1 MRAPL
6 GSREMLR
13 MKVDLEPSLAWTA
26 DGLARD
32 PGWRFSIDEG
42 AREYLRTMITRLAD
56 PDCPLFEHKPSDF
69 DLGPARRVLHAA
81 FEHAKH
87 RSGIALVRGLPREGL
102 TAAQFRLLTWAIGL
116 QMGVPRPQGKAT
128 QYLSEVRDAGNA
140 YRTGTG
146 RGYSSK
152 AELDYHTDS
161 ADLVALSCFNRAASG
176 GMSIVTS
183 SHAAYR
189 AFASEQPDALD
200 WLHQPLAFSRQGE
213 EAPDEG
219 PFVVQPVFDTAQ
231 GRLFGRWNW
240 NRVRSAQ
247 AIDAAPRL
255 AATHRQ
261 ALEQFDLLLRR
272 ADLAHSMWLEPGDL
286 QILNNHTTVHSRT
299 EFVDHTEP
307 GQQRLLFRLWIAP
320 PDSVEL
326 PESWRDLF
334 RSTAP
339 GAVRGGIRGHDW
351 DEGCRAFEARQAGE
365 LGLKPA
371 AD

>member
-1 MRAPL
+1 
-6 GSREMLR
+6 

-26 DGLARD
+26 EGLARD
-32 PGWRFSIDEG
+32 TSWRFSLDEQDR
-42 AREYLRTMITRLAD
+42 AHLRAMITKGAD
-56 PDCPLFEHKPSDF
+56 PDRPLFEYGRADF
-69 DLGPARRVLHAA
+69 DLGPAQHVLDAA

-87 RSGIALVRGLPREGL
+87 RSGIALLRGLPREGL
-102 TAAQFRLLTWAIGL
+102 TASEFRLLTWAIGL

-146 RGYSSK
+146 RGYSSN

-189 AFASEQPDALD
+189 AFANEHPDALD

-213 EAPDEG
+213 EASDEG
-219 PFVVQPVFDTAQ
+219 PFVVQPVFDSAQ

-255 AATHRQ
+255 EARHRQ
-261 ALEQFDLLLRR
+261 ALEQFDRLLRR

-286 QILNNHTTVHSRT
+286 QILNNHATVHSRT

-307 GQQRLLFRLWIAP
+307 GQERLLYRLWIAP

-326 PESWRDLF
+326 PVSWHDLF

-339 GAVRGGIRGHDW
+339 GAVRGGIRGHAW
-351 DEGCRAFEARQAGE
+351 NEECRAFEARQAGA
-365 LGLKPA
+365 LGLKLT